1 MLVACW
7 SAKGG
12 SGATVVSV
20 ALALVLARNSE
31 VLLAD
36 LAGDVPGALGL
47 AEPESPGLVA
57 WLGAGDDV
65 GLEALERLEV
75 SARPGLTVLPRG
87 TGPVPAVP
95 SRVDALAAHLAT
107 ELRPVVVDCG
117 VLGPTSAAAMALAG
131 AATHSLLV
139 TRACYLSL
147 RRVVRLAL
155 RPSGV
160 VLIEEPGRA
169 LTRHD
174 VEEIVGAPV
183 TVEIGLDP
191 AIARAVDAGLLASR
205 LPRALERAL
214 RHAA

>member
-20 ALALVLARNSE
+20 ALALVLARTSE

-47 AEPESPGLVA
+47 AEPESPGLAA
-57 WLGAGDDV
+57 WLGAGVDV
-65 GLEALERLEV
+65 GVDALARLEV
-75 SARPGLTVLPRG
+75 PARPGLAVLPRG

-95 SRVDALAAHLAT
+95 ERVDALAAHLVDDP
-107 ELRPVVVDCG
+107 RPVVVDCG
-117 VLGPTSAAAMALAG
+117 VLGPAAPVAVALAG

-147 RRVVRLAL
+147 RRAVRLPL
-155 RPSGV
+155 RPSAV
-160 VLIEEPGRA
+160 VLVEEPGRA

-174 VEEIVGAPV
+174 VEEIVGVPV

-205 LPRALERAL
+205 LPRSLERAL